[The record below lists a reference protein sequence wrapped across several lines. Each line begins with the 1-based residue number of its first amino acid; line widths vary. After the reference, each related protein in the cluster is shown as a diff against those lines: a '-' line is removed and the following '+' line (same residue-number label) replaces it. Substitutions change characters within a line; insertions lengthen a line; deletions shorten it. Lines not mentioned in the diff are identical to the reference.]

1 MVVLLEWFRLRSI
14 IIMNQNIWSVW
25 VIDLSLLGFFTIAFE
40 SVKIIIIIIIVP
52 WAIPV
57 SAAAIAWFL
66 IHRLLEFVSTLIPV
80 IIIIESSIIIV
91 IRIITI
97 ISETIV
103 IIVMEW
109 LGIVRCSAE
118 ILISLFYR
126 WLETVIVIV
135 GKIFGDCIFL

>member
-1 MVVLLEWFRLRSI
+1 
-14 IIMNQNIWSVW
+14 MNQNIWSVW